1 MRKHSTTHAPFD
13 SGYPADVLGSSVPD
27 IGGTSAALI
36 EANACR
42 VADRWIAF
50 HGEHFWRWHSL
61 LSHKHFTHQ
70 DGPGSGRFKRATC
83 PWSELVAGA
92 ARDMVVASAR
102 TTAAEIAARSGAANQ
117 RKRTERSRGRG
128 GRTAR
133 RCVQHGASNTVPVHR
148 CTAQHGCFATP
159 HGMEYTASR
168 RLHAAAACA
177 SPISHRVVERYRF
190 FF

>member
-102 TTAAEIAARSGAANQ
+102 TTAAEIAARSGVRQEIISGECRNPKTNGAVA
-117 RKRTERSRGRG
+117 G
-128 GRTAR
+128 GGPREDVSSTGLLIRYRYTGVRRNTAVSQLR
-133 RCVQHGASNTVPVHR
+133 MEWNT
-148 CTAQHGCFATP
+148 
-159 HGMEYTASR
+159 
-168 RLHAAAACA
+168 RLHAAFTPPQPA
-177 SPISHRVVERYRF
+177 PLL
-190 FF
+190 